1 MTKEQIDQL
10 IDMNCDKISPEY
22 VPQIRERLADADEGI
37 AQAAF
42 ASCKGEVLMMVMASF
57 FGCYG
62 VDRFMLGEVGLG
74 VAKLLTCGGC
84 GLRRFFLSFNSSIQ
98 EHTRCA
104 LGLFLKKIWSLK
116 KPNKYS

>member
-1 MTKEQIDQL
+1 MTKEQIDQR

-22 VPQIRERLADADEGI
+22 VPAIRERLAAADEGI

-42 ASCKGEVLMMVMASF
+42 ASGKGEILMMVMAGF

-84 GLRRFFLSFNSSIQ
+84 GIWAMIDLIMIATAQFTYVN
-98 EHTRCA
+98 
-104 LGLFLKKIWSLK
+104 GKIINWTV
-116 KPNKYS
+116 

>member
-22 VPQIRERLADADEGI
+22 VPAIRERLADADEGI

-42 ASCKGEVLMMVMASF
+42 ASCKGEILMMVMAGF

-84 GLRRFFLSFNSSIQ
+84 GIWAMIDTFTAPARTRKYNSEKILSQ
-98 EHTRCA
+98 
-104 LGLFLKKIWSLK
+104 L
-116 KPNKYS
+116 

>member
-22 VPQIRERLADADEGI
+22 VPIIRERLADADEGI

-42 ASCKGEVLMMVMASF
+42 ANCKGEIMMMVMAGW
-57 FGCYG
+57 FGYLG
-62 VDRFMLGEVGLG
+62 LDRFMLGEVGLG

-84 GLRRFFLSFNSSIQ
+84 GIWALIDCFTAPARTRKYNS
-98 EHTRCA
+98 E
-104 LGLFLKKIWSLK
+104 KIISQL
-116 KPNKYS
+116 

>member
-1 MTKEQIDQL
+1 
-10 IDMNCDKISPEY
+10 
-22 VPQIRERLADADEGI
+22 LADADEGI

-42 ASCKGEVLMMVMASF
+42 ASCKGEILMMVMAGF

-84 GLRRFFLSFNSSIQ
+84 GIWAMMDSFTAPARTRKYNSEKILSQ
-98 EHTRCA
+98 
-104 LGLFLKKIWSLK
+104 L
-116 KPNKYS
+116 